1 MLFPAPSQ
9 RMFYPGDGPV
19 ESLDV
24 EVLVDPI
31 GPARERIDPVQ
42 HEVKMAIVR
51 VLVQS
56 IEASVVLHPELVQQ
70 KIHRLLDG
78 TRSRAFSLPPRQN
91 IMLDGILGTD
101 RLFGQGNHFGCLGG
115 KRVREKSP
123 ESRIDAF
130 FGPIPLFCQWEMKNP
145 PLPTEEER

>member
-56 IEASVVLHPELVQQ
+56 IEALVVFHPELVQQ
-70 KIHRLLDG
+70 KIRLLDM
-78 TRSRAFSLPPRQN
+78 SRGQTFSLPPRQH
-91 IMLDGILGTD
+91 IVFD
-101 RLFGQGNHFGCLGG
+101 RIPGADRFFGKGDHFGFPGG
-115 KRVREKSP
+115 KLV
-123 ESRIDAF
+123 
-130 FGPIPLFCQWEMKNP
+130 GQNP
-145 PLPTEEER
+145 